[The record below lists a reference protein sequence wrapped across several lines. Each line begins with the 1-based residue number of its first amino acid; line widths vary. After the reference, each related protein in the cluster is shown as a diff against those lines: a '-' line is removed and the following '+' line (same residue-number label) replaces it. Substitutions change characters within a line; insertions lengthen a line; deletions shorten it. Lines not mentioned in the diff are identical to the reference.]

1 MEEELLAKGTK
12 VIMKSGKKLTR
23 VIAELRER
31 NMLKNAGLVK
41 NCSMED
47 EELYPH
53 LEGGI
58 PEIDSYFTT
67 LIVKEKK

>member
-1 MEEELLAKGTK
+1 
-12 VIMKSGKKLTR
+12 
-23 VIAELRER
+23 
-31 NMLKNAGLVK
+31 MLKNAGLVK